1 MMSSLPSVVGKIEW
15 IALAEFKSAEVLSLP
30 TNDETYYLWGSS
42 QMILEFSI
50 RVFNG
55 PGGCVQR
62 IIKFQ
67 VNARH
72 SQL

>member
-42 QMILEFSI
+42 QMILEFSTC
-50 RVFNG
+50 VSNG
-55 PGGCVQR
+55 SGGGRR

-67 VNARH
+67 VDARR
-72 SQL
+72 SWL